1 LPPNAHAFGGNAGYD
16 SRIHRLAL
24 VNSAANFEK
33 ELVNLF
39 ALTKKRVCQREHLSG
54 RIVRVGGQFCRH
66 SLHGSQMQ
74 AHL

>member
-1 LPPNAHAFGGNAGYD
+1 LPPNEHAFGGNPGYG
-16 SRIHRLAL
+16 SRIHPLAL
-24 VNSAANFEK
+24 VNSAANFER

-39 ALTKKRVCQREHLSG
+39 APTKTRVRQREHLSG
-54 RIVRVGGQFCRH
+54 RIVRVGGLFCRQ